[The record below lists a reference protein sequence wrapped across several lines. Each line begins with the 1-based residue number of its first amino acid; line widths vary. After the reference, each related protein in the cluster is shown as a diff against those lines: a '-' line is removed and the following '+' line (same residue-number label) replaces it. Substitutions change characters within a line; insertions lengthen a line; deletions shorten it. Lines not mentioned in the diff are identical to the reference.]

1 MPLALAYFMHI
12 KRHSYARRPK
22 SDYAR
27 LFPTFGGTV
36 TNGYVIGSP
45 EAVRLLPAYYRGSS
59 ATAPRPHLKARICA
73 HFVPSFDHRTHFNL
87 EVEYENDKMLNLRH
101 AMSFNVHERKAK
113 RLDGKLELYRRQRG
127 WFCISQQPRYTSC
140 SVLVGS
146 TRRHAAR
153 IDPARLR
160 RGQSVSSSCEPF

>member
-12 KRHSYARRPK
+12 KRHGCTRRPK

-73 HFVPSFDHRTHFNL
+73 HFVPLFDHRTHSNL
-87 EVEYENDKMLNLRH
+87 EIEHENGRMLNFRR
-101 AMSFNVHERKAK
+101 AMFFNGHERKAR
-113 RLDGKLELYRRQRG
+113 RLDGKLKLYRRQRG
-127 WFCISQQPRYTSC
+127 GSCNSQQPRHTSC
-140 SVLVGS
+140 SILVGC
-146 TRRHAAR
+146 HDVAR
-153 IDPARLR
+153 SPH
-160 RGQSVSSSCEPF
+160 